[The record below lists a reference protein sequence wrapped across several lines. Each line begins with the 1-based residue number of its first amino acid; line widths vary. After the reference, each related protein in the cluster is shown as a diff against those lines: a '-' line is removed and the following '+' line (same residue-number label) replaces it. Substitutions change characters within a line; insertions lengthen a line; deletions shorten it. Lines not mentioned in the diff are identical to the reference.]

1 MSYHPSSL
9 MSPASNAGYGSDYSS
24 DHTQI
29 SAQENAHLEHY
40 ENDLEKLKDERDA
53 IQKKTFTKWVNKHLQ
68 KTNRSI
74 SDLFTDLSDGYNLI
88 ALLEVLTAE
97 RLPKETGYTRFHRI
111 QNIQICLD
119 FLKKQNIK
127 FVNIRPEDILE
138 GNPKLTLGLIWTIIL
153 NYQVSIIKTRQKELL
168 CQNASLTIPRSN
180 DANNGVTFGNN
191 FTSLRASQVTFDS
204 FITNA
209 IKISH
214 HLSFVLLIT
223 LTEIIQK

>member
-1 MSYHPSSL
+1 MRYLYDNSEKNVSVRNDLCSL
-9 MSPASNAGYGSDYSS
+9 SNASYGDNSLRMF
-24 DHTQI
+24 
-29 SAQENAHLEHY
+29 ER
-40 ENDLEKLKDERDA
+40 LEKVRIAKTDERDA

-168 CQNASLTIPRSN
+168 CQNASLTIPHSN
-180 DANNGVTFGNN
+180 DANNRVTFDNN
-191 FTSLRASQVTFDS
+191 FASLRASQVTFDS
-204 FITNA
+204 LTTNA

-214 HLSFVLLIT
+214 NLSFILLIT
-223 LTEIIQK
+223 LT